1 MFFHIFIILA
11 RFWKDINQV
20 IDDIYPEIIVETLR
34 SLNTLQY
41 NSQHDKYVCCSY
53 EEWLMFVQTQ
63 IGRTSLKQEKSDKIV
78 ANAHEDLYLIL
89 HFNLNMFMK
98 FIIWKIK
105 NFEFNLVYYTNN
117 EY

>member
-1 MFFHIFIILA
+1 MFAALMKNGWCLFKHKL
-11 RFWKDINQV
+11 D
-20 IDDIYPEIIVETLR
+20 EHH
-34 SLNTLQY
+34 LN
-41 NSQHDKYVCCSY
+41 K
-53 EEWLMFVQTQ
+53 
-63 IGRTSLKQEKSDKIV
+63 KKSDKIV